1 MQANTS
7 INEQKQGINS
17 INPDDMIK
25 HITNIERQAIE
36 ANYSNNLKTVL
47 ETKEKLKERKSS
59 SIKFSDPVLKQGE
72 NEERNSHA
80 DSGTWSQQI

>member
-36 ANYSNNLKTVL
+36 VGILFLT
-47 ETKEKLKERKSS
+47 T
-59 SIKFSDPVLKQGE
+59 
-72 NEERNSHA
+72 
-80 DSGTWSQQI
+80 